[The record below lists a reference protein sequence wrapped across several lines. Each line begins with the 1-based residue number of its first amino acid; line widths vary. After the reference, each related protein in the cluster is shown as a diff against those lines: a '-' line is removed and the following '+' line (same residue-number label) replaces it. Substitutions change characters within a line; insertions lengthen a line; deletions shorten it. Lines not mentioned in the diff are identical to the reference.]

1 MNNKK
6 DPGFGRGLFFGFGA
20 YLIWGS
26 FPLIITML
34 AFASPLEIVTWRIV
48 FGFLVAALLTTMTR
62 SWPAIIGVLKDK
74 NLMKWMALATVFIA
88 TNWISY
94 VIGVASQQTIQ
105 TALGYFINP
114 LVTILLAVLFLGE
127 KLSRAQWV
135 ATAFGAVAVIVLTFD
150 YGQPPWIAL
159 ILAGSFG
166 IYGLAKNKLGGR
178 VTAVNSFA
186 MEAGMLLPL
195 AGVQFAIIA
204 ATAGTTGGG
213 IQFGNVGFWGT
224 VGLIFFGVLTAVPLI
239 MFGTAAQLLP
249 LRFLGFI
256 QYTTPVLQ
264 FCLALFVLGEPM
276 PTARWVGFG
285 LVWIGLAM
293 LIVDALR
300 RNRAAAKP
308 LIEAAVINS

>member
-6 DPGFGRGLFFGFGA
+6 DPGFGRGLLFGFGS

-34 AFASPLEIVTWRIV
+34 AFASPLEIVTWRII
-48 FGFLVAALLTTMTR
+48 FGFLVAAMLTTFTK

-88 TNWISY
+88 ANWIAY
-94 VIGVASQQTIQ
+94 VIGVSSHQTIQ

-114 LVTILLAVLFLGE
+114 LVTILLAVIFLGE
-127 KLSRAQWV
+127 KLSIAQWV
-135 ATAFGAVAVIVLTFD
+135 ATGFGTVAVIVLTFD

-166 IYGLAKNKLGGR
+166 IYGLAKNKIGSR

-195 AGVQFAIIA
+195 AAVQLAILA
-204 ATAGTTGGG
+204 ASSGLAGGG
-213 IQFGNVGFWGT
+213 IQFGHVGFCGT
-224 VGLIFFGVLTAVPLI
+224 IGLIFFGVLTAVPLI

-249 LRFLGFI
+249 LRYLGFI
-256 QYTTPVLQ
+256 QYTTPILQ

-276 PTARWVGFG
+276 PTARWVGFI
-285 LVWIGLAM
+285 LVWIGLAV
-293 LIVDALR
+293 LISDALR
-300 RNRAAAKP
+300 RNRA
-308 LIEAAVINS
+308 SS

>member
-224 VGLIFFGVLTAVPLI
+224 AGLIFFGVLTAVPLI

-276 PTARWVGFG
+276 PAARWVGFG
-285 LVWIGLAM
+285 LVWIGLAV
-293 LIVDALR
+293 LIFDALR

-308 LIEAAVINS
+308 AVEVAVINS

>member
-6 DPGFGRGLFFGFGA
+6 DPGFGRGLLFGFGS

-34 AFASPLEIVTWRIV
+34 AFASPLEIVTWRII
-48 FGFLVAALLTTMTR
+48 FGFVVAALLTTFSK

-88 TNWISY
+88 ANWIAY
-94 VIGVASQQTIQ
+94 VVGVATHQTIQ
-105 TALGYFINP
+105 AALGYFINP
-114 LVTILLAVLFLGE
+114 LVTILLAVVFLGE
-127 KLSRAQWV
+127 KLSIAQWV
-135 ATAFGAVAVIVLTFD
+135 ATGLGTLAVVVLTFD

-166 IYGLAKNKLGGR
+166 IYGLSKNKLGGR

-195 AGVQFAIIA
+195 AGVQLIILA
-204 ATAGTTGGG
+204 ATAGQVGGG

-224 VGLIFFGVLTAVPLI
+224 TGLVFFGVLTAVPLI

-249 LRFLGFI
+249 LRYLGFI
-256 QYTTPVLQ
+256 QYTTPILQ
-264 FCLALFVLGEPM
+264 FCLALLVLGEPM
-276 PTARWVGFG
+276 PAARWMGFI
-285 LVWIGLAM
+285 LVWIGLAV
-293 LIVDALR
+293 LIFDALR
-300 RNRAAAKP
+300 RNRAPSRAT
-308 LIEAAVINS
+308 L

>member
-6 DPGFGRGLFFGFGA
+6 DPGFGRGLLFGFGS

-34 AFASPLEIVTWRIV
+34 AFATPLEIVTWRIV
-48 FGFLVAALLTTMTR
+48 FGFLVAALLTTITK
-62 SWPAIIGVLKDK
+62 SWPAIIGVVKDK

-88 TNWISY
+88 SNWIAY
-94 VIGVASQQTIQ
+94 VIGVATHQTIQ

-114 LVTILLAVLFLGE
+114 LVTILLAVIFLGE
-127 KLSRAQWV
+127 KLSIAQWV
-135 ATAFGAVAVIVLTFD
+135 ATGFGTVAVIVLTFD

-166 IYGLAKNKLGGR
+166 IYGLAKNKIGGR

-195 AGVQFAIIA
+195 AGVQIAILA
-204 ATAGTTGGG
+204 ASTGG
-213 IQFGNVGFWGT
+213 IQFGQIGFWGT
-224 VGLIFFGVLTAVPLI
+224 IGLIFFGLLTAVPLI

-256 QYTTPVLQ
+256 QYTTPILQ

-276 PTARWVGFG
+276 PAARWVGFI
-285 LVWIGLAM
+285 LVWIGLAV
-293 LIVDALR
+293 LIFDALR
-300 RNRAAAKP
+300 RNRALSKP
-308 LIEAAVINS
+308 AVTNS

>member
-6 DPGFGRGLFFGFGA
+6 DPGFGRGLLFGFGS

-34 AFASPLEIVTWRIV
+34 AFASPLEIVTWRII
-48 FGFLVAALLTTMTR
+48 FGFLVAALLTTFTK

-74 NLMKWMALATVFIA
+74 NLMKWMAMATFFIA
-88 TNWISY
+88 ANWIAY
-94 VIGVASQQTIQ
+94 VVGVASHQTIQ
-105 TALGYFINP
+105 AALGYFINP
-114 LVTILLAVLFLGE
+114 LVTIVLAVIFLGE
-127 KLSRAQWV
+127 KLSVAQWV
-135 ATAFGAVAVIVLTFD
+135 ASGFGLLAVIVLTFD

-195 AGVQFAIIA
+195 AGIQLAILA
-204 ATAGTTGGG
+204 ASAGRMGGG
-213 IQFGNVGFWGT
+213 IQFGQVGFWGT
-224 VGLIFFGVLTAVPLI
+224 AGLIFFGVLTAVPLI

-249 LRFLGFI
+249 LRYLGFI
-256 QYTTPVLQ
+256 QYTTPILQ
-264 FCLALFVLGEPM
+264 FCLALLVLGEPM

-285 LVWIGLAM
+285 LVWLGLAV
-293 LIVDALR
+293 LIFEALR
-300 RNRAAAKP
+300 SNKGK
-308 LIEAAVINS
+308 IVQ

>member
-6 DPGFGRGLFFGFGA
+6 DPGFGRGLLFGFGS

-34 AFASPLEIVTWRIV
+34 AFASPLEIVTWRII
-48 FGFLVAALLTTMTR
+48 FGFLVAALLTTVTK

-74 NLMKWMALATVFIA
+74 NLMKWMALATFFIA
-88 TNWISY
+88 ANWIAY
-94 VIGVASQQTIQ
+94 VVGVASHQTIQ
-105 TALGYFINP
+105 AALGYFINP
-114 LVTILLAVLFLGE
+114 LVTILLAVIFLGE
-127 KLSRAQWV
+127 KLSVAQWV
-135 ATAFGAVAVIVLTFD
+135 ASGFGLLAVIVLTFD

-186 MEAGMLLPL
+186 MEAGILLPL
-195 AGVQFAIIA
+195 AGVQLAIIA
-204 ATAGTTGGG
+204 GTSQGG
-213 IQFGNVGFWGT
+213 IQFGQVGFWGT
-224 VGLIFFGVLTAVPLI
+224 AGLIFFGALTAVPLI

-249 LRFLGFI
+249 LRYLGFI
-256 QYTTPVLQ
+256 QYTTPILQ

-276 PTARWVGFG
+276 PAARWMGFI
-285 LVWIGLAM
+285 LVWIGLAV
-293 LIVDALR
+293 LIFDALR
-300 RNRAAAKP
+300 RNRAP
-308 LIEAAVINS
+308 SRGTL

>member
-6 DPGFGRGLFFGFGA
+6 DPGFGRGLLFGFGS

-34 AFASPLEIVTWRIV
+34 AFATPLEIVSWRIV
-48 FGFLVAALLTTMTR
+48 FGFLVAALLTTITK
-62 SWPAIIGVLKDK
+62 SWPAIMGVLKDK

-88 TNWISY
+88 SNWIAY
-94 VIGVASQQTIQ
+94 VIGVATHQTIQ

-114 LVTILLAVLFLGE
+114 LVTILLAVIFLGE
-127 KLSRAQWV
+127 KLGVAQWI
-135 ATAFGAVAVIVLTFD
+135 ASGFGLLAVIVLTFD

-159 ILAGSFG
+159 TLAGSFG

-195 AGVQFAIIA
+195 AGVQFAIIS
-204 ATAGTTGGG
+204 ATSGG
-213 IQFGNVGFWGT
+213 IQFGQVGFWGT
-224 VGLIFFGVLTAVPLI
+224 TGLIFFGLLTAVPLI

-249 LRFLGFI
+249 LRYLGFI
-256 QYTTPVLQ
+256 QYTTPVMQ
-264 FCLALFVLGEPM
+264 FLIALFVLGEPM
-276 PTARWVGFG
+276 PAARWIGFG
-285 LVWIGLAM
+285 LVWIGLAV
-293 LIVDALR
+293 LIFDALR
-300 RNRAAAKP
+300 RNRTPTK
-308 LIEAAVINS
+308 ST

>member
-1 MNNKK
+1 MNNPK
-6 DPGFGRGLFFGFGA
+6 DPGFGRGLLFGFGS

-34 AFASPLEIVTWRIV
+34 AFASPLEVVTWRIV
-48 FGFLVAALLTTMTR
+48 FGFLVAALLTTLTR

-74 NLMKWMALATVFIA
+74 NLMKWMALATFFIA
-88 TNWISY
+88 TNWTVY
-94 VIGVASQQTIQ
+94 VIGVSSHQTIQ

-114 LVTILLAVLFLGE
+114 LVTILLAVIFLGE
-127 KLSRAQWV
+127 KLGVAQWV
-135 ATAFGAVAVIVLTFD
+135 ATGFGTLAVIVLTID

-166 IYGLAKNKLGGR
+166 IYGLAKNKLGNR
-178 VTAVNSFA
+178 VTAINSFA

-195 AGVQFAIIA
+195 AGVQLVLIA
-204 ATAGTTGGG
+204 ATAGNGAANGGG
-213 IQFGNVGFWGT
+213 IQFGQIGFWGT

-249 LRFLGFI
+249 LRYLGFI

-264 FCLALFVLGEPM
+264 FCIALFVLGEPM
-276 PTARWVGFG
+276 PAARWVGFG
-285 LVWIGLAM
+285 LVWIGLAV
-293 LIVDALR
+293 LIGDAIR
-300 RNRAAAKP
+300 RNRSSVEP
-308 LIEAAVINS
+308 VVINS